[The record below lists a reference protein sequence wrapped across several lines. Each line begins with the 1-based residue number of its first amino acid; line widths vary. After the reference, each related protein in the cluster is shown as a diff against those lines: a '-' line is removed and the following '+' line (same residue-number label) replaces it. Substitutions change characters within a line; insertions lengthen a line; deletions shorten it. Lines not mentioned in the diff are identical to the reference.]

1 MNMRERPGRIS
12 SAYPNI
18 YPPCEETSDAG
29 DYRVERRFQRRV
41 PRWLSS
47 YGAAVSRTPP
57 PLSGLKRNTNR
68 YCVGLLGFLLVLAS
82 PTGQLTAST
91 QKLDKQSTQTP
102 GFYDPLPQ
110 DTGEA
115 GLKLQL
121 RKLQTTGRLMMVV
134 AHPDDE
140 DGGLLTREARGKG
153 IQTLLMTLTR
163 GEGGQNETGDTFSD
177 ELGILRTLELLAAD
191 RYYGVEQRFSRVA
204 DFGYSKTADETFQKW
219 GGHDV
224 PLADIVRVIREFR
237 PDVLIARFS
246 GTERDGH
253 GHHQASSILTQEAF
267 RAAADPKRFPDQI
280 KEGLQ
285 PWQPK
290 KLYVGNVCGFGA
302 TTCADENYMV
312 QLTTSEEDPVLGVSY
327 VQFAVEGLKHQQSQ
341 GLGDIRIPSGP
352 RYAFYKLVDSVVP
365 NTKDSKGHEKDLF
378 DGIDTSLPGLTRPIA
393 DELNEFPWLLPALKK
408 IGGSDLSD
416 VNALSDN
423 AVELRGLVDKLNE
436 SELDPGPK
444 SRLMQA
450 LSEKEKQ
457 TEHALN
463 LALNL
468 DFSANVAP
476 PQGAGS
482 PLPSQAQALTPV
494 SPGQKLMI
502 VAKLHN
508 GSKKYWITVRRAE
521 IVPSE
526 NWLRRVHAD
535 QITIA
540 PGEDYYANFAVQ
552 VPATAPVT
560 RPYWHRNYPARDA
573 TYEVDPKYQTLGLP
587 PSPMHVNLGYEIAG
601 HKGLHSPAPEFLKKK
616 HATELPE
623 GEIGADLRVEFKDD
637 HGVTRRAPLAITPAY
652 SVALDPSD
660 SVLPVAD
667 AKESK
672 IHAQATANLTGT
684 TSGTLHLTLP
694 SGWRTEPSTT
704 KVSLDKR
711 GDKGES
717 NFTISPANLQES
729 RAEIRAVLDSGRT
742 SYTETYKLVTR
753 EDLGS
758 FYYFRPA
765 VQHISIVEVKTPKDL
780 KVGYIM
786 GAGDDIPTVLQQ
798 IGMNVT
804 LIPADKVAS
813 KNLGQYGTIVLGV
826 RAYDTHKELVANNK
840 KLLDFVSN
848 GGTLIVQNNNST
860 GDFNSGHFTPYDT
873 NLSRARVSVEE
884 APVQILAPDD
894 PIFHYPNEIWQK
906 DFDGWVQERG
916 LYFMDKWDDHFK
928 PLLSCH
934 DPGEPDQKG
943 GMIEAKYG
951 KGTYIYTG
959 YAFFR
964 QLPAGVPGAIRLF
977 VNLVSAGHPATSY

>member
-1 MNMRERPGRIS
+1 MNMRERRLS
-12 SAYPNI
+12 SESRNQTI
-18 YPPCEETSDAG
+18 YSTCETSQAIRC
-29 DYRVERRFQRRV
+29 RVKRSFQRRV
-41 PRWLSS
+41 RRLLSS
-47 YGAAVSRTPP
+47 YGAAVSRTLSNLPNRSHVGFFALLLLSLTS
-57 PLSGLKRNTNR
+57 PL
-68 YCVGLLGFLLVLAS
+68 
-82 PTGQLTAST
+82 GQVPATA

-177 ELGILRTLELLAAD
+177 QLGILRTLELLASD

-204 DFGYSKTADETFQKW
+204 DFGYSKTAEETFQKW
-219 GGHDV
+219 GGHDI

-253 GHHQASSILTQEAF
+253 GHHQASSMLTQEAF
-267 RAAADPKRFPDQI
+267 RAAADPNRFPDQI

-285 PWQPK
+285 PWRAK
-290 KLYVGNVCGFGA
+290 KLYLGNVCGFGA
-302 TTCADENYMV
+302 TTCADQNYTV
-312 QLTTSEEDPVLGVSY
+312 QLTTSEVDPVLGMSY
-327 VQFAVEGLKHQQSQ
+327 VQFAIEGLKHQQSQ
-341 GLGDIRIPSGP
+341 GLGDISVPPGP
-352 RYAFYKLVDSVVP
+352 RYAFYKLVDSVGVP
-365 NTKDSKGHEKDLF
+365 NTKDEKGHEKDLF
-378 DGIDTSLPGLTRPIA
+378 DGIDTSLPGLIRSIA
-393 DELNEFPWLLPALKK
+393 DELIEMPWLLPALEK
-408 IGGSDLSD
+408 ISGSNLSD
-416 VNALSDN
+416 VNVLSDD
-423 AVELRGLVDKLNE
+423 AVELRDVVDKLNQ
-436 SELDPGPK
+436 SELDLGPK
-444 SRLMQA
+444 SRLIQA

-457 TEHALN
+457 TEHTLN

-482 PLPSQAQALTPV
+482 PLPSQTQAVTPV

-508 GSKKYWITVRRAE
+508 GSNKYWITVRRADL
-521 IVPSE
+521 VPSE
-526 NWLRRVHAD
+526 IWLRRVHAEH
-535 QITIA
+535 ITIA
-540 PGEDYYANFAVQ
+540 PGEDYYANFTIQ
-552 VPATAPVT
+552 VPASAPIT
-560 RPYWHRNYPARDA
+560 RPYWHRNDPARDA
-573 TYEVDPKYQTLGLP
+573 VYEVDPKFQTLGLP
-587 PSPMHVNLGYEIAG
+587 PSPMHVTLEYEIAG

-623 GEIGADLRVEFKDD
+623 GEIGADLRVEFKDN
-637 HGVTRRAPLAITPAY
+637 HGIQRRAPLAITPAY

-660 SVLPVAD
+660 SVLPVAQ

-672 IHAQATANLTGT
+672 IHAQASSNLTGT
-684 TSGTLHLTLP
+684 TGGTLRLTVP
-694 SGWRTEPSTT
+694 TGWRTEPSTS
-704 KVSLDKR
+704 KVSIEKR
-711 GDKGES
+711 GEKGES
-717 NFTISPANLQES
+717 NFTVSPGNLQES
-729 RAEIRAVLDSGRT
+729 RAEIRAVLDSGRISHT
-742 SYTETYKLVTR
+742 DGYKLVTR

-758 FYYFRPA
+758 FYYFEPA
-765 VQHISIVEVKTPKDL
+765 VQHISIVDVKVPKDL

-786 GAGDDIPTVLQQ
+786 GAGDDIPTVLKQ
-798 IGMNVT
+798 IGMDVT
-804 LIPADKVAS
+804 LIPADKLAS
-813 KNLGQYGTIVLGV
+813 ESLSQYGTIVLGV
-826 RAYDTHKELVANNK
+826 RAYETHKEIVANNK
-840 KLLDFVSN
+840 KLLEFVSN

-860 GDFNSGHFTPYDT
+860 GDFNSGHFTPYDAE
-873 NLSRARVSVEE
+873 LSRARVSVEE

-894 PIFHYPNEIWQK
+894 PIFHYPNEISQK

-943 GMIEAKYG
+943 GMLEAKYG

-977 VNLVSAGHPATSY
+977 VNLVSAGHEASSH